1 MPVRNKNGYT
11 LLELALVLV
20 LIGITLS
27 FSMPRFRQ
35 ALLTDTLKS
44 SARRLIGTVEEL
56 REKAIRQQIDWFLY
70 FDLEKNT
77 FWSQQGDISQKELE
91 KVRRTATSLAGDV
104 RVRDIWMRD
113 QGSPSEGI
121 VKIRFNKKGY
131 VNQAIIHL
139 EDESGRQMSL
149 LLEPFL
155 GTIKLSDGYMVVE

>member
-1 MPVRNKNGYT
+1 MPCKNKNGYT

-20 LIGITLS
+20 VIGMTLS
-27 FSMPRFRQ
+27 FSLPRFRQ

-44 SARRLIGTVEEL
+44 SARRLVGTVEEL

-70 FDLEKNT
+70 FDLET
-77 FWSQQGDISQKELE
+77 DSFWSQDDDISKEELQ
-91 KVRRTATSLAGDV
+91 KVRRTASSLAADV

-113 QGSPSEGI
+113 QGSLSEGI

-155 GTIKLSDGYMVVE
+155 GTIKISEGYMVVE